1 MRRPRPEVYDAIVV
15 GAGPAGSAFA
25 IHLAE
30 RERSVLLLDKASL
43 PRAKVCGEYLSPET
57 ARLLDRLGALE
68 AVEARARP
76 VRGMRIA
83 APDGTEILGE
93 YPRGGRYRGYRD
105 HALAIPRL
113 DLDRI
118 LVERARACPLEILE
132 GFRVTDLMIRGDQ
145 VTGVRGLGRDGR
157 PDAFAGRLVIGADG
171 RRSVVAQRLGL
182 IRPHPRLRRAA
193 VVTHLR
199 GIERFDGHGEI
210 YLAPPLYAILN
221 PLKDG
226 RTNVSLVGPLEELGV
241 PKREVDARFARG
253 VARIP
258 ALASRLAGA
267 HPAGPIRTLGP
278 LAYRVDP
285 PRHGG
290 VLLIGDA
297 AGFYDPFTGEG
308 IYTALRSAE
317 LAAEVA
323 LAALE
328 AGDSSRAALAPYE
341 ARRAEAFAGKQR
353 VTALLQA
360 LIARPRLANAVA
372 HRLARRVDLLGPLM
386 GVIGDFVPPRELLAP
401 AYLRRLLL

>member
-25 IHLAE
+25 IRLAE
-30 RERSVLLLDKASL
+30 RGRSVLLLDKASL

-93 YPRGGRYRGYRD
+93 YPQGGRYRGFRD

-118 LVERARACPLEILE
+118 LLERARAYPIEIRE
-132 GFRVTDLMIRGDQ
+132 GFRVTDLVVRGDR
-145 VTGVRGLGRDGR
+145 VTGVEGLGRDGQTET
-157 PDAFAGRLVIGADG
+157 FAGRLVVGADG
-171 RRSVVAQRLGL
+171 RHSVVAQRLGL
-182 IRPHPRLRRAA
+182 VRPHPRLHRMALVA
-193 VVTHLR
+193 HLR
-199 GIERFDGHGEI
+199 GVERFDGHGEI

-226 RTNVSLVGPLEELGV
+226 RTNMSLVGPLEEFAA

-267 HPAGPIRTLGP
+267 HPAGPIRALGP
-278 LAYRVDP
+278 LAYRVAR

-290 VLLIGDA
+290 VLLVGDA

-308 IYTALRSAE
+308 IFTALRSAE

-328 AGDSSRAALAPYE
+328 AGDSTRAALAAYE

-353 VTALLQA
+353 ITALLQA
-360 LIARPRLANAVA
+360 LIARPWLANAVA